1 MLFLLQI
8 VLLGISCAVL
18 FGTFIFLEFK
28 LKLIYNTLRCLYLK
42 KKNPDPDFEMQTLGK
57 TKTED
62 KEDKEDQSQNK
73 TEEGLLYP
81 ALASAPAP
89 DLISIQAELDK
100 TKEANYTLTSALAR
114 HMDPSQNR
122 MLVA

>member
-1 MLFLLQI
+1 MLFLFQI
-8 VLLGISCAVL
+8 VILGISCAVL

-42 KKNPDPDFEMQTLGK
+42 KKNPDPDLEMQTLGK
-57 TKTED
+57 TKT
-62 KEDKEDQSQNK
+62 KDKEDQSQNK

-81 ALASAPAP
+81 ALASAPAAPAP

-122 MLVA
+122 LLVA